1 MTAVSADD
9 GERVTLATC
18 TDLAC
23 SIQVG
28 TTDYAY
34 GFVQGQRA

>member
-1 MTAVSADD
+1 MRALSADD

-18 TDLAC
+18 TDRAC

-28 TTDYAY
+28 TTDYTSA
-34 GFVQGQRA
+34 FVQGQRA